1 VVELELGQLD
11 CKYAG
16 LRVAA
21 PAVALL
27 ASLSEFGQQTPVL
40 VVGGADNGT
49 GAVLVDGYRR
59 KAALH
64 TLKRDTVLA
73 VRLDIGEAEALVM
86 RHQLVT
92 GQRPSALE
100 DGWLLQSLLH
110 DHALTRRELGERLQ
124 RSAAW
129 VSGRLGLVRELPEA
143 LQEAVRRGRV
153 PAYSAARELLAFTRV
168 NSSRPTRC
176 GSRFPFATSAM

>member
-1 VVELELGQLD
+1 MVELELGQLD

-21 PAVALL
+21 PASALL

-64 TLKRDTVLA
+64 T
-73 VRLDIGEAEALVM
+73 
-86 RHQLVT
+86 
-92 GQRPSALE
+92 
-100 DGWLLQSLLH
+100 
-110 DHALTRRELGERLQ
+110 
-124 RSAAW
+124 
-129 VSGRLGLVRELPEA
+129 
-143 LQEAVRRGRV
+143 
-153 PAYSAARELLAFTRV
+153 
-168 NSSRPTRC
+168 
-176 GSRFPFATSAM
+176 